1 MIPTDASSS
10 LSPPLHHGRF
20 TYMLIRDETK
30 KHLEAGRL
38 VPVKSRAFW
47 TSEPR
52 CFLLEKE
59 LDTELRLER
68 TEPKDI
74 NRWAKLEADMSH
86 FVEGGYI
93 NWNLMK
99 WLDPQ
104 KQEVWEFKSVR
115 PKPSIR
121 VFGRFAEPDVFVGTN
136 YQLRNKMKG
145 KWSQEF
151 WNEIGECE
159 KIWADLFKSDPL
171 RGKIY
176 SDYIT
181 KNADKRVGV

>member
-1 MIPTDASSS
+1 VLLAREKVGHRVTVEKNRAQG
-10 LSPPLHHGRF
+10 HH
-20 TYMLIRDETK
+20 
-30 KHLEAGRL
+30 
-38 VPVKSRAFW
+38 
-47 TSEPR
+47 
-52 CFLLEKE
+52 
-59 LDTELRLER
+59 
-68 TEPKDI
+68 
-74 NRWAKLEADMSH
+74 RWAKLEADMSH

-104 KQEVWEFKSVR
+104 KQEVWELKSVR